1 MVLFP
6 ESPVPLPS
14 AEDLHF
20 LREQMPRRLSRKNVS
35 FYPSAGKLAGVEGDE
50 AVAQRVR
57 SLLETRTR
65 DVQAFLQRAMPEFTR
80 GWTVGTS
87 SFRPLEERGRD
98 LKAHASNERVH
109 VDAGAYGATHG
120 ARVLRFF
127 TNVNPTR
134 DRVWTTKGDFAALF
148 KRYGEE
154 AGISAVR
161 PLREGPLDK
170 LRTGFLRTAERAGVP
185 RASMADS
192 SPYDRVMRIFH
203 NFMKDS
209 SAFQEDPEG
218 HEEMR
223 FAPLVSWMVL
233 TDGISHACIEGQFAF
248 VDTFLIPLAN
258 CRVKEAAPFHVL
270 EGSTAS
276 TQARA

>member
-1 MVLFP
+1 
-6 ESPVPLPS
+6 
-14 AEDLHF
+14 
-20 LREQMPRRLSRKNVS
+20 
-35 FYPSAGKLAGVEGDE
+35 
-50 AVAQRVR
+50 
-57 SLLETRTR
+57 
-65 DVQAFLQRAMPEFTR
+65 
-80 GWTVGTS
+80 
-87 SFRPLEERGRD
+87 
-98 LKAHASNERVH
+98 
-109 VDAGAYGATHG
+109 
-120 ARVLRFF
+120 
-127 TNVNPTR
+127 
-134 DRVWTTKGDFAALF
+134 
-148 KRYGEE
+148 
-154 AGISAVR
+154 
-161 PLREGPLDK
+161 
-170 LRTGFLRTAERAGVP
+170 
-185 RASMADS
+185 MADS

-233 TDGISHACIEGQFAF
+233 TDGISHACIEGQVAF